1 MILPLKPLYIYQN
14 ERLMQYK
21 SDMTQINNPRFSRPF
36 PCQLIENG
44 SLKQPIYCSIWGII
58 FIRLTCYHVFVCL
71 LIYFI

>member
-1 MILPLKPLYIYQN
+1 MTLYFNCSSTNIYMYMSMILPLKPLYIYQN

-44 SLKQPIYCSIWGII
+44 SLKQPIYCSI
-58 FIRLTCYHVFVCL
+58 
-71 LIYFI
+71 